1 LNEINGLQATAAT
14 AARTAART
22 AASRNINN
30 LRGTAANH
38 RNRRIH
44 QKVSLTFSSSRFLL
58 AHLVTIHSLPGAPG
72 CAIALDALIV
82 CDQVLGNMTI
92 DAGLS
97 GEIPGQAERG
107 RSGTCD

>member
-1 LNEINGLQATAAT
+1 MKSTACRQPPQPPHEPPHEPPHPTISITYEAPPR
-14 AARTAART
+14 AAA
-22 AASRNINN
+22 
-30 LRGTAANH
+30 
-38 RNRRIH
+38 NRRIH
-44 QKVSLTFSSSRFLL
+44 QKVSLTFSCSRLL
-58 AHLVTIHSLPGAPG
+58 ARLVTIHSLPGAQG

-92 DAGLS
+92 DARLS